1 MTNPEETIS
10 ELTALFEKHGS
21 DDYYGE
27 PVSQLEHML
36 QSAMLAERAGA
47 DDETVIAAFL
57 HDIGHLLP
65 SDLAEDHMDDY
76 GRVDHEKLGADWLR
90 KRGFSEKVAQ
100 LIEHHVNAKRYL
112 TYKHPA
118 YFNKLSE
125 ASLKTLEFQ
134 GGPMTEAEA
143 QAFEQNPYFRG
154 ILQVRGW
161 DELAKETDLEMPP
174 VGQYLEICKR
184 YLEKRD

>member
-1 MTNPEETIS
+1 MTTEQIIS
-10 ELTALFEKHGS
+10 ELTELFEQHGS

-47 DDETVIAAFL
+47 DDETIIAAFL

-90 KRGFSEKVAQ
+90 ERGFSEKVAQ

-112 TYKHPA
+112 TFKHPA
-118 YFNKLSE
+118 YFDKLSE

-134 GGPMTEAEA
+134 GGPMSANEA
-143 QAFEQNPYFRG
+143 QAFENNPYFRG

-161 DELAKETDLEMPP
+161 DELAKETDLKMPP
-174 VGQYLEICKR
+174 VGKYLEITR
-184 YLEKRD
+184 NYLERSK

>member
-1 MTNPEETIS
+1 MTTEQTITEIT
-10 ELTALFEKHGS
+10 ELFDQHGS

-47 DDETVIAAFL
+47 DDETIIAAFL

-90 KRGFSEKVAQ
+90 ERGFSEKVAQ

-112 TYKHPA
+112 TYKNPA

-134 GGPMTEAEA
+134 GGPMSAEEA
-143 QAFEQNPYFRG
+143 QAFEANPYFRG

-161 DELAKETDLEMPP
+161 DELAKETEVEMPP
-174 VGQYLEICKR
+174 VGQYLEKCR
-184 YLEKRD
+184 LYLEGK

>member
-1 MTNPEETIS
+1 MTTEQTIS
-10 ELTALFEKHGS
+10 EITELFEKHGGN
-21 DDYYGE
+21 DYYGE
-27 PVSQLEHML
+27 PVSQLEHMV

-47 DDETVIAAFL
+47 DDETIIAAFL

-65 SDLAEDHMDDY
+65 SELAEDHMDDY
-76 GRVDHEKLGADWLR
+76 GRIDHEKLGADWLR
-90 KRGFSEKVAQ
+90 ERGFSEKVAQ

-112 TYKHPA
+112 TYKNPA

-134 GGPMTEAEA
+134 GGPMTPEEA
-143 QAFEQNPYFRG
+143 QEFEQNPYFRG

-161 DELAKETDLEMPP
+161 DELAKETDIALAPAH
-174 VGQYLEICKR
+174 QYLDLCR
-184 YLEKRD
+184 SYLESRS

>member
-1 MTNPEETIS
+1 MTTDQAIAEITE
-10 ELTALFEKHGS
+10 LFEKHGS
-21 DDYYGE
+21 EDYYGE

-36 QSAMLAERAGA
+36 QSGALAERAGA
-47 DDETVIAAFL
+47 DEETVIAAFL

-65 SDLAEDHMDDY
+65 SDVAEDHMDDY

-90 KRGFSEKVAQ
+90 ERGFSEKVAQ

-112 TYKHPA
+112 TYKNPA

-134 GGPMTEAEA
+134 GGPMTSQEAA
-143 QAFEQNPYFRG
+143 AFETNPYFRG

-161 DELAKETDLEMPP
+161 DELAKETDADTPP
-174 VGQYLEICKR
+174 VEHYLALCRQYLER
-184 YLEKRD
+184 N

>member
-1 MTNPEETIS
+1 MTTDETIS
-10 ELTALFEKHGS
+10 EITELFEKHGA

-47 DDETVIAAFL
+47 DDETIIAAFL

-65 SDLAEDHMDDY
+65 SELAEDHMDNY

-90 KRGFSEKVAQ
+90 ERGFSEKVAQ

-143 QAFEQNPYFRG
+143 HDFEQNPYFRG

-161 DELAKETDLEMPP
+161 DEQAKETDVAMPSANHYLDLCRT
-174 VGQYLEICKR
+174 YLESR
-184 YLEKRD
+184 S

>member
-1 MTNPEETIS
+1 MIPRQAIAEITE
-10 ELTALFEKHGS
+10 LFEKHGS

-65 SDLAEDHMDDY
+65 SEAAEDHMDEY

-90 KRGFSEKVAQ
+90 ERGFSEKVAQ

-112 TYKHPA
+112 TYKNPA

-125 ASLKTLEFQ
+125 ASLKTLAFQ
-134 GGPMTEAEA
+134 GGPMTAAEA
-143 QAFEQNPYFRG
+143 QEFEQNPFFRG

-174 VGQYLEICKR
+174 VDQYLALCKR
-184 YLEKRD
+184 YLERR